1 MLKFPITHPQILAAL
16 GRAGHGSKILIAD
29 GNYPFSTKL
38 GPKAELVCLNLRPGM
53 VTVTDVLEVLAQ
65 CVQVESAAVMQPAK
79 TGPYAVKA
87 DPDIFKAFVE
97 ILTPHQPSGKPI
109 KLQRLERFKFYDAA
123 SAPDVCLTIA
133 TGEQRIFGNLLLT
146 IGVVRSVN

>member
-38 GPKAELVCLNLRPGM
+38 GPHAELVCLNLRPGM
-53 VTVTDVLEVLAQ
+53 VTVTDVLQVLVHA
-65 CVQVESAAVMQPAK
+65 VQIESAAVMQPAR
-79 TGPYAVKA
+79 TGPYAVKS
-87 DPDIFKAFVE
+87 DPEIFKDFVD
-97 ILTPHQPSGKPI
+97 IISPHQPSRKLI

-123 SAPDVCLTIA
+123 SAPDVCLTVA
-133 TGEQRIFGNLLLT
+133 TGEERIFGNLLLT
-146 IGVVRSVN
+146 IGVVRSIN